1 MSPRVLLLLLVG
13 ACAGPT
19 KTSPQTAGSGS
30 GSESGQIVCREVT
43 PTGSLFS
50 HTECLPA
57 DQVQAERDDSQRL
70 LRDIDQR
77 SGQATIH

>member
-19 KTSPQTAGSGS
+19 KTSPQTAGSG
-30 GSESGQIVCREVT
+30 SGQIVCREVT